1 MKFVLAVILLGM
13 LQTCLADRNARLF
26 FATISSSTS
35 TSTTTSTLTTTSI
48 CFTSSTGGTA
58 CTSGR
63 KKRKAEIM
71 RANFG
76 IDEFGPSRVD
86 RSEQLLPSEENKSYR
101 DARLF
106 LLSTSTS
113 TITATATSTTSS
125 YTATLTLSMACSPSS
140 ISKCG

>member
-13 LQTCLADRNARLF
+13 LQTCLADRSAKLF

-48 CFTSSTGGTA
+48 CFTSKTSTSITA

-71 RANFG
+71 NKV
-76 IDEFGPSRVD
+76 DEFGPSRVD

-125 YTATLTLSMACSPSS
+125 YTATLTLSMNCSPSS

>member
-13 LQTCLADRNARLF
+13 LQTCLADRSARLF

-48 CFTSSTGGTA
+48 CFTSKSAITA

-71 RANFG
+71 RESFG
-76 IDEFGPSRVD
+76 ADEFGPSRVD

-113 TITATATSTTSS
+113 TITATATSTSTTYS
-125 YTATLTLSMACSPSS
+125 ATLTMSLH
-140 ISKCG
+140 

>member
-13 LQTCLADRNARLF
+13 LQTCLADRSAKLF

-48 CFTSSTGGTA
+48 CFTSKTSTSITA

-71 RANFG
+71 NKV
-76 IDEFGPSRVD
+76 DEFGPSRVD

>member
-113 TITATATSTTSS
+113 TITATATSTSTTYSG
-125 YTATLTLSMACSPSS
+125 TL
-140 ISKCG
+140 